1 MEESVCIGF
10 YIMEESVYWL
20 LMEESVC
27 IGFYIME
34 ESVCIGF

>member
-10 YIMEESVYWL
+10 YGRRVSLYWL